1 MLKELKSLSRQL
13 TSFGLSV
20 KADHV
25 DLLIRSIAGDNQETI
40 DNEIEFAIGELVLAA
55 NRDNIAD
62 EISDLLMLHSDYTTF
77 LDKNLIKE
85 AAGYFYVKNS
95 RGSVITKLT
104 ECPEKAVALSLLD
117 QSRPNR

>member
-40 DNEIEFAIGELVLAA
+40 DNEIEFAIE
-55 NRDNIAD
+55 
-62 EISDLLMLHSDYTTF
+62 S
-77 LDKNLIKE
+77 
-85 AAGYFYVKNS
+85 
-95 RGSVITKLT
+95 
-104 ECPEKAVALSLLD
+104 
-117 QSRPNR
+117 